1 MTMTTIKVPKELRD
15 RLAAQ
20 AKREHITLAAAI
32 ARALDEAEER
42 QFWDAVREE
51 NGRLTDEE
59 REQYRHDSTLL
70 DDLDDPEDEAISIRG
85 EW

>member
-51 NGRLTDEE
+51 NGLLTDEE
-59 REQYRHDSTLL
+59 RAQYRHDSTLL
-70 DDLDDPEDEAISIRG
+70 DHLDDPEDEAISIRG